1 MISLVKAVFTM
12 IVCVCN
18 RVSDRDIVKVVRG
31 GIRSF
36 DLMLDETGAA
46 SRCGR
51 CRECAREVFDAACAQ
66 HGASASTAVASPVV
80 VGLTQSA

>member
-1 MISLVKAVFTM
+1 M

-18 RVSDRDIVKVVRG
+18 RVSDRDIVQVVRG
-31 GIRSF
+31 GTNSF

-51 CRECAREVFDAACAQ
+51 CRDCAREVFDGACAQ
-66 HGASASTAVASPVV
+66 HGTAAAAVSSALG
-80 VGLTQSA
+80 GLAQSV

>member
-1 MISLVKAVFTM
+1 M

-31 GIRSF
+31 GVRSF

-51 CRECAREVFDAACAQ
+51 CRACARDVFDAACAQ
-66 HGASASTAVASPVV
+66 HGSGSAGAAGTPVAAALV
-80 VGLTQSA
+80 QSV